1 MQLKDIVPGY
11 YYKYKGIWGIVGF
24 WSNELVLY
32 GNGDMQKIK
41 DEWGDYN
48 PKLTE
53 EIAAELEE
61 WPRPTADNPIGR
73 KAKEIALDYA
83 IRNKP
88 QPVYQP
94 LGGSVLSA
102 PLYDVIA
109 EAEKYYQWLIK

>member
-1 MQLKDIVPGY
+1 MQLKDIVPGH
-11 YYKYKGIWGIVGF
+11 YYKYKGIWAVVGF

-61 WPRPTADNPIGR
+61 WPRPIIENGR

-88 QPVYQP
+88 QPIYQP
-94 LGGSVLSA
+94 LSGSVLPA
-102 PLYDVIA
+102 AIYNVLD
-109 EAEKYYQWLIK
+109 EAERYYQWLIK